1 MPDVTVDQLLE
12 EMLRLSRLIDRG
24 VSALAQAGRDLA
36 TSEHD
41 YRKAVSESWA
51 RAPEGTVPEREAWV
65 KGDCASLRLERDL
78 AEAER
83 VAALE
88 AVRSRR
94 TQLSALQ
101 TVANAVRAEA
111 EMAKYGPEVAV

>member
-1 MPDVTVDQLLE
+1 MNLPELTQ
-12 EMLRLSRLIDRG
+12 EMLRLSRILDRG
-24 VSALAQAGRDLA
+24 VQVLAQAGKDVA
-36 TSEHD
+36 VAEHD
-41 YRKAVSESWA
+41 YRKAIADSWV

-65 KGDCASLRLERDL
+65 KGQCAPLRLERDL

-101 TVANAVRAEA
+101 TVSNAFRAEA
-111 EMAKYGPEVAV
+111 ELNTYGEPAA